1 MGWWGRKVG
10 WCSEAGAV
18 RALKYRSAR
27 RHRTVRPEPV
37 EGASPHFSPFGLSL
51 SKALLVGSVEGPCLD
66 VSSRVSPRRASH
78 LSCLPKKVDPKKGTP
93 TSAVRL
99 QRTALRCS
107 DFGARAE
114 LATRPCGP
122 LRSNSCAKSDH
133 EGAARR
139 AKALRSS
146 TPPTGPEEQ
155 HRPHLAAHRLGG
167 RSLRAMRSE
176 PCQFP

>member
-1 MGWWGRKVG
+1 MKARV
-10 WCSEAGAV
+10 CLVETLRS
-18 RALKYRSAR
+18 RIPFALRYRSAR
-27 RHRTVRPEPV
+27 LPVPVRPEPV
-37 EGASPHFSPFGLSL
+37 DGASLHFSPFGLSL

-114 LATRPCGP
+114 LALFAALTALEQPREVSQRRRFAPRQSPALLDASHG
-122 LRSNSCAKSDH
+122 
-133 EGAARR
+133 ARR
-139 AKALRSS
+139 A
-146 TPPTGPEEQ
+146 TPATP
-155 HRPHLAAHRLGG
+155 RCASAWW
-167 RSLRAMRSE
+167 AMRSE
-176 PCQFP
+176 PCRFP